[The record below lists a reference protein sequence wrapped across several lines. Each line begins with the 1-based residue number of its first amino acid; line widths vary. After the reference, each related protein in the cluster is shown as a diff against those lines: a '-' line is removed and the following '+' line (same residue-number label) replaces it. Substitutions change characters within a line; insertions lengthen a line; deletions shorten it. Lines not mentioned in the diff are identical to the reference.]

1 MDCAKTGALIRRLRL
16 EQGMTQKALAD
27 KLNISPK
34 TVSKW
39 ECGLGCPDV
48 SLLSAVSAALGVQT
62 EVLLSGGLG
71 ENSQVPGNMKKT
83 KFYVCP
89 TCGSITATTGNIRA
103 SCCGKALRPLEGKKA
118 APEEKLRLEQV
129 EDEWFITSDHPMRK
143 DCYVSFLAFVT
154 GETVQIIK
162 LYPEWDM
169 QVRLPRKRHGT
180 LYYYSTEHGL
190 FYQYV

>member
-1 MDCAKTGALIRRLRL
+1 MNCAKTGALIRRLRL
-16 EQGMTQKALAD
+16 EHGMTQQKLAD
-27 KLNISPK
+27 RLGISPK

-48 SLLSAVSAALGVQT
+48 SLLSALSAALGVQA

-71 ENSQVPGNMKKT
+71 ENTFVPGNMKQT
-83 KFYVCP
+83 RFFVCP
-89 TCGSITATTGNIRA
+89 TCGSITASAGNARV
-103 SCCGKALRPLEGKKA
+103 SCCGKALPPLEGKKA

-154 GETVQIIK
+154 GDSVHIVK
-162 LYPEWDM
+162 LYPEWEM

-180 LYYYSTEHGL
+180 LYYYSTEHRL
-190 FYQYV
+190 FYQYI